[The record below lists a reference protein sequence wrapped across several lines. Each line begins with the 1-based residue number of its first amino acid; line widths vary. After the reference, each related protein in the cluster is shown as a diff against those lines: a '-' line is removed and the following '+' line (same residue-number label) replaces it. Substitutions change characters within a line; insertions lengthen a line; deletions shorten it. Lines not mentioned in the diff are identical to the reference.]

1 MLLDTLYALRGHE
14 HVQNALSAHRS
25 ALVGALHDAFVHV
38 CAFVAASRPTPHDAL
53 DACTERLARLVDAH
67 VPPERFTGPDDHDT
81 LTRLVCTTTAC
92 QALQVAALSMLAKA
106 THARVREQVVE
117 MAVGSLSDAGVP
129 QLSAPL
135 VASLRAHAGYTPAV
149 WADLDRHAVFSFL
162 LQWLAVLDHFVEA
175 SLPLRTVFASELQTL
190 LPTQLLPSV
199 FVLISGVPR
208 DVPALDGLRYALD
221 EVDVAQLTPASVPA
235 LQGLAAHVYYRTL
248 VHVPT
253 QVRDWWMSLRDR
265 QLSMRVAHFTSR
277 FCTPVLAERELR
289 HLRDP
294 AALSRLQDESMSVR
308 ILASNEVVATYTVDE
323 HPMEIGVRLPSDY
336 PLHGVEIRDL
346 KRVGVSEAQWRAWL
360 LAVQQLLSGR
370 NGLIL
375 DALTLFKK
383 NAEAKFQGYEGAE
396 CAICYSIISPT
407 DQSLPT
413 KPCRTCKHKFH
424 GSCLF
429 KWVST
434 SGASTCPLCRSI
446 L

>member
-1 MLLDTLYALRGHE
+1 M
-14 HVQNALSAHRS
+14 
-25 ALVGALHDAFVHV
+25 
-38 CAFVAASRPTPHDAL
+38 
-53 DACTERLARLVDAH
+53 
-67 VPPERFTGPDDHDT
+67 
-81 LTRLVCTTTAC
+81 
-92 QALQVAALSMLAKA
+92 
-106 THARVREQVVE
+106 
-117 MAVGSLSDAGVP
+117 
-129 QLSAPL
+129 
-135 VASLRAHAGYTPAV
+135 
-149 WADLDRHAVFSFL
+149 
-162 LQWLAVLDHFVEA
+162 
-175 SLPLRTVFASELQTL
+175 
-190 LPTQLLPSV
+190 
-199 FVLISGVPR
+199 PR